1 MCGCEKQKG
10 TKCDVKITSH
20 NVVSQL
26 QYVEGVDKNGCRK
39 FSPTPL
45 QGLTVC
51 GGQPFNPIMDEVV
64 TCETFED
71 YKCQA
76 KRYTHVVI

>member
-1 MCGCEKQKG
+1 MCGCEKRKHSD
-10 TKCDVKITSH
+10 CDVKITSH
-20 NVVSQL
+20 NTVTQL
-26 QYVEGVDKNGCRK
+26 DYVIGVDKNGCKK

-45 QGLTVC
+45 RGLTVC
-51 GGQPFNPIMDEVV
+51 GGQPYNPQIDQVV
-64 TCETFED
+64 TCEDFEE